1 MNIQMQSSN
10 SILTQWAV
18 LGSSLRTKVLS
29 GTCSF
34 FLLVVGALFSVL
46 SYGTK
51 NVGPVFIKSGGSILS
66 FSIHTSSNL
75 SHSFNPTCKLMT
87 PKLESL
93 LQTSLEIQSN
103 IPIFLLDN
111 LYLKCPRGKLKLSFP
126 QLSSPSCSDSFS
138 LNNTTIKHYFEF
150 GISCK
155 DFTQLIFSPSVPS
168 LCFKSF
174 SNPVYFTI

>member
-1 MNIQMQSSN
+1 MCLLIMNIQMQSPN

-18 LGSSLRTKVLS
+18 LGPSLRTKVLS

-51 NVGPVFIKSGGSILS
+51 NVGPVFIKSRGSILS

-93 LQTSLEIQSN
+93 LQTSLEIQTN

-111 LYLKCPRGKLKLSFP
+111 LYSNVQEVNWNLVCPNWVHHLAQTHFP
-126 QLSSPSCSDSFS
+126 
-138 LNNTTIKHYFEF
+138 
-150 GISCK
+150 
-155 DFTQLIFSPSVPS
+155 
-168 LCFKSF
+168 
-174 SNPVYFTI
+174 